1 MFALSETW
9 LNDSISD
16 DTVYIQGYDLVRFD
30 RSTRGGGVGLYIDSI
45 EQIVEEATHI
55 TNTSATLIDVILC
68 NDPLMI
74 ESKHVDGLDLT
85 DHELIS
91 CKVFG
96 SSSKAMSE
104 QKKRKVETSND
115 PNVWLK
121 WYHELRDESDLSE
134 SSKDEDESDKK
145 EENILTESEHNT
157 ESEQEVAESEEVE
170 SDEDV
175 SLDSSSF
182 YIGKDK
188 ITKWRIA
195 NPPRNVKTR
204 SHNITIHL
212 PGPKGKAREVKTE
225 VAALELFLDDNIL
238 KTITACTNIYI
249 EKTRQEFTRDRDA
262 RSTDEIEI
270 RAFIGLLFLIG
281 TMRCSRKNIHLLW
294 DNSKGNGIESC
305 YLTMS
310 EQRFRF
316 LLRCLRF
323 DNIND
328 RNMRKELDKMAAIR
342 EVFELFTNNCEKYF
356 SPSEYLTI
364 DEQLLAFRGRAAFRQ
379 YIPNK
384 PIKEIKMAPMHKWSE
399 NETLKFVSLYKE
411 CEILWNVHDANYK
424 NREKRNKAFEYIQQE
439 MNMKKLDPGYDKE
452 ENKSDQ
458 RYVSVGEK

>member
-1 MFALSETW
+1 
-9 LNDSISD
+9 
-16 DTVYIQGYDLVRFD
+16 
-30 RSTRGGGVGLYIDSI
+30 
-45 EQIVEEATHI
+45 
-55 TNTSATLIDVILC
+55 
-68 NDPLMI
+68 
-74 ESKHVDGLDLT
+74 
-85 DHELIS
+85 
-91 CKVFG
+91 
-96 SSSKAMSE
+96 MSE

-121 WYHELRDESDLSE
+121 WYHELSDESDLSE
-134 SSKDEDESDKK
+134 ISKDEDESDKE

-175 SLDSSSF
+175 PLDSSSF

-188 ITKWRIA
+188 ITKWRKA
-195 NPPRNVKTR
+195 NLPRNVKTR
-204 SHNITIHL
+204 SHNIIIYL

-225 VAALELFLDDNIL
+225 VADLELFLDDNIL

-294 DNSKGNGIESC
+294 DNSKGNDIESC

-342 EVFELFTNNCEKYF
+342 EVFEIFTNNFEKYF

-364 DEQLLAFRGRAAFRQ
+364 DEQLLAFRGRAGFRQ

-384 PIKEIKMAPMHKWSE
+384 PSKYGIKTFFWLM
-399 NETLKFVSLYKE
+399 LKQL
-411 CEILWNVHDANYK
+411 IL
-424 NREKRNKAFEYIQQE
+424 
-439 MNMKKLDPGYDKE
+439 
-452 ENKSDQ
+452 
-458 RYVSVGEK
+458 

>member
-1 MFALSETW
+1 
-9 LNDSISD
+9 
-16 DTVYIQGYDLVRFD
+16 
-30 RSTRGGGVGLYIDSI
+30 
-45 EQIVEEATHI
+45 
-55 TNTSATLIDVILC
+55 
-68 NDPLMI
+68 
-74 ESKHVDGLDLT
+74 
-85 DHELIS
+85 
-91 CKVFG
+91 
-96 SSSKAMSE
+96 MSE

-121 WYHELRDESDLSE
+121 WYHELSDESDLSE
-134 SSKDEDESDKK
+134 SSKDEDESDKE

-175 SLDSSSF
+175 PLDSSSF

-188 ITKWRIA
+188 ITKWRKA

-204 SHNITIHL
+204 SHNIIIHL

-225 VAALELFLDDNIL
+225 VADLELFLDDNIL

-249 EKTRQEFTRDRDA
+249 EKTRQEFTRGRDA

-281 TMRCSRKNIHLLW
+281 TMRCSRKNIYLLW

-342 EVFELFTNNCEKYF
+342 EVFELFTNNFEKYF

-379 YIPNK
+379 YISNK
-384 PIKEIKMAPMHKWSE
+384 PSKYGIKTFALVDAKTAYTMKLETYVGLQPPGPYQQSNNAKDIVMRMVEPVQGTNRNITGDNWFTSIPLVNELLTEKKLTYVGTLRKNKREIPKEFLPQKDRDKFTSIFGFQE
-399 NETLKFVSLYKE
+399 NCTIVSYCLQK
-411 CEILWNVHDANYK
+411 
-424 NREKRNKAFEYIQQE
+424 NKAVLAVSTMHHDSAISEDTGEYQKPDIITFYNSTKIGVDLVDQICQ
-439 MNMKKLDPGYDKE
+439 KK
-452 ENKSDQ
+452 
-458 RYVSVGEK
+458 

>member
-1 MFALSETW
+1 M
-9 LNDSISD
+9 
-16 DTVYIQGYDLVRFD
+16 G
-30 RSTRGGGVGLYIDSI
+30 YID
-45 EQIVEEATHI
+45 
-55 TNTSATLIDVILC
+55 D
-68 NDPLMI
+68 
-74 ESKHVDGLDLT
+74 
-85 DHELIS
+85 
-91 CKVFG
+91 VFG

-121 WYHELRDESDLSE
+121 WYHELSDESDLSE
-134 SSKDEDESDKK
+134 SSKDEDESEKE

-175 SLDSSSF
+175 PLVSSSF

-188 ITKWRIA
+188 ITKWRKA

-204 SHNITIHL
+204 SRNIIIHL

-225 VAALELFLDDNIL
+225 VADSELFLDDIIL

-249 EKTRQEFTRDRDA
+249 EKTRQGFTRDRDA

-342 EVFELFTNNCEKYF
+342 EVFELFTNNFEKYF

-364 DEQLLAFRGRAAFRQ
+364 DEQLLAFRGSAAFRQ

-384 PIKEIKMAPMHKWSE
+384 PSKYGIKTFALVDAKTAYTMKLETYLYEENFDDISTFHKVDL
-399 NETLKFVSLYKE
+399 LKKGSRISVEEDNIEVGRIQEKRGGNTSGKLSNLREQLYK
-411 CEILWNVHDANYK
+411 
-424 NREKRNKAFEYIQQE
+424 
-439 MNMKKLDPGYDKE
+439 
-452 ENKSDQ
+452 
-458 RYVSVGEK
+458 